1 MEVLVP
7 PSPSPSGTSTA
18 PAASGPPSDPPALVL
33 PGSPIQQVWA
43 EAHPKP
49 TLLSDFILGSQ
60 DGIVN
65 VLGIILG
72 LVAAHTAAK
81 IVLIAALAA
90 LGAESIAMAA
100 VAYTSTRSRRRL
112 YLGEVQRELQEMRTV
127 PHLERKEVADVLQQW
142 GYEGAE
148 LSDLLDR
155 ICRNPRAWL
164 DFMMAFELKLRPV
177 EGDEPRKSAYVVGA
191 STIVGHLVPLTPFF
205 FVGSD
210 LLLGAALAVGLSTVA
225 LFGTG
230 WYEAKVSVGRWW
242 QNGLQMV
249 LIGLGGGVAGYAIG
263 YAIQAAPWT

>member
-1 MEVLVP
+1 M
-7 PSPSPSGTSTA
+7 
-18 PAASGPPSDPPALVL
+18 
-33 PGSPIQQVWA
+33 QQVWT

-112 YLGEVQRELQEMRTV
+112 YLGEVRRELNEMKLV
-127 PHLERKEVADVLQQW
+127 PHLEREEVREILAKWDYKGKEL
-142 GYEGAE
+142 E
-148 LSDLLDR
+148 DLLNR
-155 ICRNPRAWL
+155 ICANPKAWL
-164 DFMMAFELKLRPV
+164 EFMLAFELHLTPV
-177 EGDEPRKSAYVVGA
+177 EEDEPRRSGYVVGA
-191 STIVGHLVPLTPFF
+191 STVVGHLIPLAPFLV
-205 FVGSD
+205 VGANV
-210 LLLGAALAVGLSTVA
+210 LLGAVTAILLSAIA
-225 LFGTG
+225 LFITG
-230 WYEAKVSVGRWW
+230 WYEAKISVGSWW

-249 LIGLGGGVAGYAIG
+249 LIGLGGGIAGYLIG
-263 YAIQAAPWT
+263 YAIQAVPGL